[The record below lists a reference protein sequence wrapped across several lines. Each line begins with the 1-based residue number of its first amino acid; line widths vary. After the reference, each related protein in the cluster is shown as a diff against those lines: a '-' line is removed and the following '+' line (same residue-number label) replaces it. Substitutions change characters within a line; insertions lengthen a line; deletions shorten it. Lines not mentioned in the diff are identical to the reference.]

1 MTNKNQHL
9 CSCESFPEP
18 YPIRRPGD
26 LYSVVRYNTTP
37 FRFLISHKKMEVGR
51 YLTKGSCFL
60 FSFVLIYHLTYY
72 ILLSLSLS
80 LSPQFSYIVWKNCIL
95 AYLLGNHLTIISLHS
110 FWLSR
115 VPEALMTLSWAS
127 DTFPTLLNT
136 NFSPFLFW
144 YLTFLFDK
152 NLLT

>member
-1 MTNKNQHL
+1 MNLFQNHIPSEDQVTYTQLWDIIPPPSDFLSLTKRWRWWGIL
-9 CSCESFPEP
+9 PKEVVSSFP
-18 YPIRRPGD
+18 
-26 LYSVVRYNTTP
+26 LYLYTTW
-37 FRFLISHKKMEVGR
+37 LI
-51 YLTKGSCFL
+51 T
-60 FSFVLIYHLTYY
+60 SF
-72 ILLSLSLS
+72 SLSLS